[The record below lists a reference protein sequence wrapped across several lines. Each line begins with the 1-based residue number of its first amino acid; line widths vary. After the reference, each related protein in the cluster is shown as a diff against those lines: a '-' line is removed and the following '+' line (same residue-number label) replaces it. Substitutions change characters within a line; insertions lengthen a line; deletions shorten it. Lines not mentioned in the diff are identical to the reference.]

1 MYIFIQVNFNGDAI
15 FDKSIF
21 QGETKFENSV
31 FQGKA
36 YFSGRFDFDTLF
48 HYILFEAKEKVHF
61 EIRNLSEVS
70 FRNTDI
76 TQIRFD
82 ENATWGQKIKE
93 KFKVTDERQLV
104 KSLEC
109 LCRWKDLPHNIHETE
124 KLALFLRKLF
134 PIEDSETIEIL
145 KEDDENLRINLHPTV
160 GNPYLVRP
168 DKERPFFIRL
178 NKEKNKAILTENDLT
193 HYEFLVKGTA
203 NPLLCLNQNIGLGSV
218 KAIYRNLRENY
229 EFRMRYDEAGEFF
242 IREMELKRNYRE
254 IPLQPTAGL
263 DSITVKNN
271 WFRRN
276 LFSLTRW
283 SCHLIKI
290 WGRYTKANTGRCCD
304 CTSFQLCF
312 G

>member
-1 MYIFIQVNFNGDAI
+1 M
-15 FDKSIF
+15 
-21 QGETKFENSV
+21 
-31 FQGKA
+31 
-36 YFSGRFDFDTLF
+36 
-48 HYILFEAKEKVHF
+48 
-61 EIRNLSEVS
+61 
-70 FRNTDI
+70 
-76 TQIRFD
+76 
-82 ENATWGQKIKE
+82 
-93 KFKVTDERQLV
+93 TDERQLV

-145 KEDDENLRINLHPTV
+145 KEDDENLRISTPTV

-242 IREMELKRNYRE
+242 IQRNGAKEKLSGNSSATYCG
-254 IPLQPTAGL
+254 T
-263 DSITVKNN
+263 
-271 WFRRN
+271 
-276 LFSLTRW
+276 
-283 SCHLIKI
+283 
-290 WGRYTKANTGRCCD
+290 
-304 CTSFQLCF
+304 
-312 G
+312 